1 MNWKSI
7 LYKGLPVLIIAIAI
21 VVVAILLSRPEP
33 LPQVTDEDKTII
45 EFKDYKVT
53 KGQLYDLLKIS
64 TDVDSMT
71 NTGLATLINKINQE
85 LLDKALENYEVDQDK
100 LDEKIAAEIDKLD
113 EDTYY
118 EKLILLG
125 IIDSKNDPDLNDKL
139 ANYYKLDFLKEAY
152 AYEQAEKEVDEDEE
166 ALNEAIDDYKD
177 MACGIILKYNTKSQ
191 ADSIERQLETE
202 EEVKLFFIDKWKN
215 LQKEKDEDD
224 DDLGLEDIFKSG
236 INEFELVKELTDFLA
251 GTSSSYIVMSFPEKG
266 VSWQAGFRDIIK
278 EPEFL
283 EKDFILNF
291 LSFLEEFSKEPE
303 KLDLESNIKVFIGE
317 ENPFEKGHDF
327 SLICS
332 ENLLNNKEKLRLSLI
347 GPKRMDYYKNIK
359 LINSLVRM
367 IDEKI

>member
-1 MNWKSI
+1 MITDRQKKI
-7 LYKGLPVLIIAIAI
+7 LNV
-21 VVVAILLSRPEP
+21 
-33 LPQVTDEDKTII
+33 II
-45 EFKDYKVT
+45 EEYINSAEPVSSQILAHKF
-53 KGQLYDLLKIS
+53 GFDLCSATMRIEMKNLTDLGFLEKPYIS
-64 TDVDSMT
+64 SGRIPTDKAYRIFVDS
-71 NTGLATLINKINQE
+71 
-85 LLDKALENYEVDQDK
+85 
-100 LDEKIAAEIDKLD
+100 
-113 EDTYY
+113 
-118 EKLILLG
+118 
-125 IIDSKNDPDLNDKL
+125 
-139 ANYYKLDFLKEAY
+139 FL
-152 AYEQAEKEVDEDEE
+152 
-166 ALNEAIDDYKD
+166 
-177 MACGIILKYNTKSQ
+177 
-191 ADSIERQLETE
+191 
-202 EEVKLFFIDKWKN
+202 
-215 LQKEKDEDD
+215 KDEDD

-266 VSWQAGFRDIIK
+266 ISWQAGFRDIIK